1 MKKKNMRIR
10 SIFHTLAVLTVVL
23 TSSMPFTTLAQQKSV
38 QPEISESAAEIL
50 KIRVAEQDARNDIN
64 RFAWFGAGLSI
75 AYIGAGLGFAG
86 CLIDDSAG
94 SDGTEGL
101 FVGATA
107 GVLLPI
113 ISIFASP
120 VHVPARRVTGKSPE
134 YVEIYADAYQKKMQL
149 LKTGWAVAGAATGC
163 GAPIIGCLLIRRLYP
178 PQDGHP

>member
-1 MKKKNMRIR
+1 MKNR
-10 SIFHTLAVLTVVL
+10 STFHTLAVLTVVL
-23 TSSMPFTTLAQQKSV
+23 TFRMPFTTLAQQKSV

-50 KIRVAEQDARNDIN
+50 KIRVAEQDASNDIN

-120 VHVPARRVTGKSPE
+120 VHVPARRLTGKSPE
-134 YVEIYADAYQKKMQL
+134 YVEIYADAYQKKMRL